1 MFTPIRSR
9 VGILLA
15 SVVATSLAA
24 LGLVPAAAG
33 APIARTARPR
43 TQAISATLQGT
54 STIDEIPDGGLQ
66 IATDVSS
73 GAIKGRNRDTARLV
87 SYRFD
92 GVAGESEFGFSYG
105 ASVTLRRPKGA
116 TVNGFLFVPAWGAA
130 LDGTITVEGG
140 TKAFRNATG
149 TLAVTLARG
158 PGLQPPFPIHT
169 ADSGTIAGT
178 IVY

>member
-1 MFTPIRSR
+1 MLTAIRSR
-9 VGILLA
+9 LVVLLA
-15 SVVATSLAA
+15 SVVATALAA
-24 LGLVPAAAG
+24 LGVVPAAAS
-33 APIARTARPR
+33 APTARTARPR

-54 STIDEIPDGGLQ
+54 STIDQIPDGGLQ

-73 GAIKGRNRDTARLV
+73 GAIVGRNRDTARLV

-92 GVAGESEFGFSYG
+92 GVAGESATGFSYG

-116 TVNGFLFVPAWGAA
+116 TVNGFLLVPTWGGT

-169 ADSGTIAGT
+169 TDAGT
-178 IVY
+178 ISGTLVY